1 MRRLA
6 RGLALGVVVTIL
18 VLVWF
23 ALFTARP
30 GDAKLWPPAK
40 DTPAVDIFLISNGY
54 HAGLAIP
61 TAKLAE
67 IARQEGEGAL
77 ADVVTRFGSYPFIE
91 IGWGEE
97 QFYAAVPTV
106 AQMTF
111 GLALRALFLPGNASV
126 LHVVGVPDHP
136 HKVFASADVVR
147 VPMGEKSFTEL
158 LHAIDTTFATGGEP
172 PAPQVLGKGLYG
184 PSLFYRANR
193 PFHIFNVCNHW
204 VSDMLSAAGMP
215 VTPVL
220 DSVPAGL
227 LLDLRWRSGLTAM
240 PREAKERS

>member
-106 AQMTF
+106 AQLNL
-111 GLALRALFLPGNASV
+111 GLAIRALFNPGNSSV

-136 HKVFASADVVR
+136 RKVFASADIVR
-147 VPMGEKSFTEL
+147 MALSE
-158 LHAIDTTFATGGEP
+158 
-172 PAPQVLGKGLYG
+172 KGLAELKPGDSLLARFGDG
-184 PSLFYRANR
+184 PKGLMAAEVR
-193 PFHIFNVCNHW
+193 P
-204 VSDMLSAAGMP
+204 LE
-215 VTPVL
+215 
-220 DSVPAGL
+220 
-227 LLDLRWRSGLTAM
+227 TAM
-240 PREAKERS
+240 PASH